1 MRNVMKP
8 AATASSRAR
17 RSVRGVAAVVASLA
31 LAAGLGSYP
40 VDAQE
45 PVASATTAESAV
57 ASEHV
62 EASETATASETTAA
76 AEPAVSETGVAEAVA
91 PAAQTAGP
99 MSATQPAVAEKAAV
113 QTTRF
118 GEVDAITIDDPTGEA
133 WRFGGKASQEDIFGI
148 KRIGDGEIEEILSL
162 IADGKNLDPE
172 SYGFTNNAEG
182 GYIAFDLNALDEVPP
197 KHIEVKVRTTDAGEY
212 AIAESADVPTVRE
225 LSASGYGQNR
235 GAAVAGA
242 PTSVGQARA
251 TNDTKWSEEI
261 KLSSEIVAAGKQKFE
276 NIGTEPYFEVRPTGE
291 HPDQVGRDIRI
302 TRVVVRNIEDNT
314 RKPNNRAMIVKNDA
328 ADEQFYFKDA
338 TELKNE
344 KNRVKGF
351 EAAFFDPETGESPV
365 AQQLIIYSGQDSI
378 KIGVDGVPAWSDNLD
393 TLRQRYAVEV
403 YGSFRIPTEP
413 TPPETSPTEEETPSI
428 DDETKRFV
436 MEGQGGIRLS
446 PAKTTGENP
455 YESTTTVDGKST
467 FSKAVVRVSAPNSI
481 LAIEGY
487 TFELDK
493 TEPGTSFE
501 RRVISVSSDYVEYE
515 VYPVQNGARVDSV
528 EVPNGAKFTMTSKF
542 SDKPESVDVVATIH
556 GTSLT
561 EKPVPDLPPTNP
573 DGSDWMN
580 DQIPNPEMVKKCGLK
595 IAIVADLSLS
605 LQNAVGSVD
614 GFKGSRDAA
623 TAMVN
628 ALKDAPGTQVG
639 IYNFATK
646 AGTKGTTGKKPV
658 DVAVNGEV
666 NPKIT
671 SAINEWKKENAGNA
685 TNWEAGLKQVQ
696 GSGYDIVYFITDGMP
711 TYDNSGWQNYD
722 RDPNKALLPNTGAFV
737 QATSLNRAILAANE
751 LKREGTRIVPVMVDL
766 TLGNNN
772 TVTQD
777 YILKDLL
784 STRAY
789 EKGGRNGDYL
799 IDLEGE
805 YAAYE
810 GWESAAYAKGNG
822 TNSWDLI
829 VNAET
834 AINTKKGSDGLMDIV
849 NTKRKKVTDQEHLWT
864 YGTRTVKEMG
874 EDISGTGSTVH
885 INEYSQLAGQLEKIA
900 NEINQLCKG
909 RIIVQKQIVDANGK
923 VLTDGAKDWEFSVM
937 ANSSIID
944 AGNNDLVY
952 ADSKKTAKEEGADKP
967 QASWN
972 LVTDKPATAT
982 ITEYQQDGYKLY
994 QRGEKNDKKNA
1005 VCTQYLNGEESSLE
1019 VQNAGATG
1027 FRVPVNTSG
1036 DDVATVFCVVANTK
1050 TDQPKFGLQ
1059 VKKVDLDNRSN
1070 TLSDAKFEVR
1080 EVAAAEG
1087 KDPQTWNLEPG
1098 TERGTYTLDAVLE
1111 PGKEYDLVEVKA
1123 PTQDDGVVYSLLT
1136 APVRFRGTVQDQGV
1150 AVEYE
1155 SDGKWVSDISTQG
1168 VWSVVSDKQT
1178 AYLEVANVRQ
1188 GDLPKT
1194 GGAGLQLPILLG
1206 GALIAAGAL
1215 VGRRKVA
1222 A

>member
-40 VDAQE
+40 VYAQE
-45 PVASATTAESAV
+45 PVASTTTSTAAGTTVPETKESTTASTASSASSSTTKPV
-57 ASEHV
+57 VVEPNSVTVERSGNIDHITIRDTDDNPWDSGRKASDEYIWGVKRTGEGDITRIVSVTADGKELDSQYFGYVNGEGFDVIGIDEDAFWSIPPMKLEIEV
-62 EASETATASETTAA
+62 ETTKAGNYTIAEPEEVPTARELSETGYGRTDQAAATVRPEGVGMARAA
-76 AEPAVSETGVAEAVA
+76 AE
-91 PAAQTAGP
+91 
-99 MSATQPAVAEKAAV
+99 
-113 QTTRF
+113 
-118 GEVDAITIDDPTGEA
+118 
-133 WRFGGKASQEDIFGI
+133 
-148 KRIGDGEIEEILSL
+148 
-162 IADGKNLDPE
+162 
-172 SYGFTNNAEG
+172 
-182 GYIAFDLNALDEVPP
+182 
-197 KHIEVKVRTTDAGEY
+197 
-212 AIAESADVPTVRE
+212 TV
-225 LSASGYGQNR
+225 
-235 GAAVAGA
+235 
-242 PTSVGQARA
+242 
-251 TNDTKWSEEI
+251 WSEEVQ
-261 KLSSEIVAAGKQKFE
+261 LNSEIVGTEKQRFN
-276 NIGTEPYFEVRPTGE
+276 NIGTDPYFEVRPTGQLE
-291 HPDQVGRDIRI
+291 NQVGPDIRI
-302 TRVVVRNIEDNT
+302 TRIVVRNTEENS
-314 RKPNNRAMIVKNDA
+314 RKADDEAVVLKNDGV
-328 ADEQFYFKDA
+328 DGEHYFKSPTQVRDSR
-338 TELKNE
+338 
-344 KNRVKGF
+344 NRIKGF
-351 EAAFFDPETGESPV
+351 EAVFFNPETGDSPV
-365 AQQLIIYSGQDSI
+365 PEEWIIHSGQDSL
-378 KIGVDGVPAWSDNLD
+378 KIGVDGVDGWDRNLD
-393 TLRQRYAVEV
+393 TLRSRYVVEV

-413 TPPETSPTEEETPSI
+413 TPPETSPTETSPTETSPTEDETPSI

-467 FSKAVVRVSAPNSI
+467 FSKAVVRISAPNSI
-481 LAIEGY
+481 FAIEGY
-487 TFELDK
+487 TFNLDK

-501 RRVISVSSDYVEYE
+501 RVVKSISGDYVEYE
-515 VYPVQNGARVDSV
+515 VYPVQNGKRVDSV
-528 EVPNGAKFTMTSKF
+528 EVPSGAKFTMTSKF
-542 SDKPESVDVVATIH
+542 SDDPQSVDVVATIH

-605 LQNAVGSVD
+605 LQNAVGNVD
-614 GFKGSRDAA
+614 GFEGSRDAA

-711 TYDNSGWQNYD
+711 TYDNDGWQNYD
-722 RDPNKALLPNTGAFV
+722 RDPNKALLPNAGAFV

-1168 VWSVVSDKQT
+1168 VWSVVSDKKT

-1215 VGRRKVA
+1215 VGRRRVA